1 MYKASSVITVNPNK
15 SGRIIL
21 IHRWTLRVD
30 GYASPSLLPHSF
42 YFLFN
47 PPPPPLF
54 PSLVY
59 HTFFFSFSSSLQ
71 VSMMTKRP
79 GMRGRL
85 ETRSPRIN
93 HCFSGVILHLTSSR
107 VHPSIF
113 RVWAMLTEE
122 NVNNELSFV
131 ILLGGICPYLFLFF
145 FLSSFYFSVHNLRL
159 SCHDP
164 SIKIRIMFLF
174 SRNLSWIQ
182 TVVYH
187 GFLIQV
193 NERETEER

>member
-21 IHRWTLRVD
+21 ILRRNLRVD
-30 GYASPSLLPHSF
+30 RTCHQLRFSFSFVPLFLLSF
-42 YFLFN
+42 H

-59 HTFFFSFSSSLQ
+59 HTFFPFSSSLQ

-131 ILLGGICPYLFLFF
+131 ILLGGILSLFV
-145 FLSSFYFSVHNLRL
+145 S
-159 SCHDP
+159 
-164 SIKIRIMFLF
+164 FLF
-174 SRNLSWIQ
+174 SFIILFFCTQFAFVLPRSINK
-182 TVVYH
+182 
-187 GFLIQV
+187 
-193 NERETEER
+193 N